1 MKTAKTMTGVGI
13 DYLRYGVANS
23 PKKIIISTSVDNK
36 TWTTQGTVDTPQ
48 SYNHYFQFFA
58 PQNARYVKVELSE
71 RYDSFIAVTEVYI
84 YNAQ

>member
-1 MKTAKTMTGVGI
+1 MTGVGI

-48 SYNHYFQFFA
+48 SDNHYFQFFA

>member
-1 MKTAKTMTGVGI
+1 M
-13 DYLRYGVANS
+13 DH
-23 PKKIIISTSVDNK
+23 
-36 TWTTQGTVDTPQ
+36 QGTVDTPQ